1 MTHLFSCVILH
12 NIEGQNK
19 KRSLKAKNEQR
30 LRYFQ
35 KADALGK
42 IFSGCGKPAKNLLKT
57 FPAQLFLN
65 RKILNHSKS

>member
-1 MTHLFSCVILH
+1 MVLKRHIRSYVILH

-30 LRYFQ
+30 LRNFQ

-42 IFSGCGKPAKNLLKT
+42 
-57 FPAQLFLN
+57 FLAVVASQP
-65 RKILNHSKS
+65 KIS